1 MAKSM
6 KQKENN
12 PIEDINNIGNIGNIG
27 NIAEIGIIVTRPK
40 GQSHSF
46 IQKLQASGYTAFD
59 LPGIIIAPPQELAK
73 AQKELDQV
81 SEYDYLLFTSP
92 NSVRFAKKLGLS
104 FDKIKGFISIGSG
117 TERALEPYL
126 ANKESITAPKPYTSE
141 ALVETLKA
149 HHIAGKKILIIS
161 GEGGR
166 RLLDQA
172 IDDLDGFGKYCDV
185 YRREA
190 PTEEMLNLTPLLSFK
205 DASSATTSASTPTST
220 RSLYLVISSQE
231 AFNNLL
237 PILERHQLRAQID
250 GIFVGSERLENI
262 VKSEGFERVIVARS
276 ALEKDL
282 WQAIEEYFN
291 PLTSHPLNSPSISP
305 DNDKERSMT
314 QELNNQDSKKT
325 EQSISPQSSTN
336 EATTVDKELDTATVE
351 QRDNDDKAQTTNSK
365 RQNQKGNKKR
375 GNGRRENQNQA
386 VEKESSKKKSDEE
399 RSNKE
404 ADNEKEVSKTTNTQE
419 TNQEIKQKIES
430 PHDLEKTSLSA
441 QEEKG
446 QENQKRKEQD
456 SVNDSTTK
464 TVDEKSLER
473 AEDHNM
479 NNEAHSENVATSATT
494 ATTSSTE
501 HSTRPSQGLTYLALI
516 LALGGLGLGGFSYYK
531 GSLEKTDKI
540 AQLES
545 AIATDAST
553 ISTLKGQVDTLNKSL
568 STLKV
573 TTDKIAAS
581 DAQSLS
587 GQVAAVA
594 QKHDQLNQSM
604 AESAKGL
611 QAQIDKLATTQ
622 KDLLA
627 QGDQINN
634 IAKVSNQAITIANS
648 FDKKLAAQELQQN
661 VVLNEAKELISTIKN
676 ITDLEMLRTTEVDY
690 LLKVAIQK
698 VQYDK
703 DYKTASQILSSA
715 LDKLS
720 QINSINFNETKKLLE
735 ANIDTLKT
743 LEPLDLV
750 DITRRLEKVTIL
762 LQKAPLKSDSALVNL
777 KNEIFNQGAPEGE
790 SWTDKLT
797 SSLKHLVVI
806 EDKRTEVPELMAKE
820 DRFFLLQNIQ
830 LELTAAKIALLQDQV
845 TLFKHSVES
854 VQSWVKTYFDEDN
867 ADVREAIQQLQWL
880 LDAKL
885 EVTPPN
891 IERTLTDFEA
901 TLRAYKGAQ

>member
-1 MAKSM
+1 MATKNV
-6 KQKENN
+6 QKN
-12 PIEDINNIGNIGNIG
+12 DH
-27 NIAEIGIIVTRPK
+27 IGIIVTRPK
-40 GQSHSF
+40 GQSQSF
-46 IQKLQASGYTAFD
+46 IKKLQTAGFTPFD
-59 LPGIIIAPPQELAK
+59 LPGIIIAPPQDPKGAK
-73 AQKELDQV
+73 GMLEQV
-81 SEYDYLLFTSP
+81 SRYDYLLFTSP
-92 NSVRFAKKLGLS
+92 NSVRFAKKLGLT
-104 FDKIKGFISIGSG
+104 FEAVRGFISIGSG
-117 TERALEPYL
+117 TEKELQPYIGD
-126 ANKESITAPKPYTSE
+126 KESITAPKPYTSE
-141 ALVETLKA
+141 ALVKTLKE
-149 HHIAGKKILIIS
+149 HNIADKKVLIIS

-166 RLLDQA
+166 RLLDKA
-172 IDDLDGFGKYCDV
+172 INDLGGFGQYCDV

-190 PTEEMLNLTPLLSFK
+190 PTEEMLDLEPLLNFK
-205 DASSATTSASTPTST
+205 AEYSQHTPKG
-220 RSLYLVISSQE
+220 SLYLVISSQE

-237 PILERHQLRAQID
+237 PILEQYQLRAQID
-250 GIFVGSERLENI
+250 GVFVGSERLENI

-276 ALEKDL
+276 ALEIDL
-282 WQAIEEYFN
+282 WHTIEARFN
-291 PLTSHPLNSPSISP
+291 LHNLHPLNSPSISP

-336 EATTVDKELDTATVE
+336 EATTVDKELDAATVE
-351 QRDNDDKAQTTNSK
+351 SSDNAVKTQSTNDSK
-365 RQNQKGNKKR
+365 RTNQKGNKKR
-375 GNGRRENQNQA
+375 GNGRKENQTS
-386 VEKESSKKKSDEE
+386 EKESAKRKSDE
-399 RSNKE
+399 KE
-404 ADNEKEVSKTTNTQE
+404 ADEKESPEIVESKELDKPQDPP
-419 TNQEIKQKIES
+419 KAS
-430 PHDLEKTSLSA
+430 PSV
-441 QEEKG
+441 QEEKA
-446 QENQKRKEQD
+446 QKSDTVKD
-456 SVNDSTTK
+456 SAAKITE
-464 TVDEKSLER
+464 EKSLEKKK
-473 AEDHNM
+473 DQDM
-479 NNEAHSENVATSATT
+479 NNATHSEDVAATATT
-494 ATTSSTE
+494 AFE

-516 LALGGLGLGGFSYYK
+516 LALGGVGLGGFSYYK
-531 GSLEKTDKI
+531 GSLEKADKI

-545 AIATDAST
+545 AIATDATT
-553 ISTLKGQVDTLNKSL
+553 ISALKGEVDTLNKNL

-573 TTDKIAAS
+573 ATDKMATS

-611 QAQIDKLATTQ
+611 QAQIDKLVATQ

-627 QGDQINN
+627 QSNQINN
-634 IAKVSNQAITIANS
+634 IAKVSNQAITIAND

-703 DYKTASQILSSA
+703 DYKTASQILNSA

-720 QINSINFNETKKLLE
+720 KINSINFNETKKLLE
-735 ANIDTLKT
+735 ANIDALKS
-743 LEPLDLV
+743 LAPLDLV
-750 DITRRLEKVTIL
+750 DITNRLEKVTML

-777 KNEIFNQGAPEGE
+777 KNEIFNQGTPEGE
-790 SWTDKLT
+790 GWTDKLT
-797 SSLKHLVVI
+797 SSLKHLIVI
-806 EDKRTEVPELMAKE
+806 EDKRAEVPELMAKE
-820 DRFFLLQNIQ
+820 DRFFLLQNTQ

-845 TLFKHSVES
+845 TLFKHSVET